1 MRNKTTLLCV
11 NVTLVAYMGK
21 KKKQLKFK
29 AHELGENDTSQV
41 NKASMFS
48 QTVGD
53 CGSMKPWNEYYVGK
67 YFWTRGILAILSS
80 KILRF
85 QTP

>member
-29 AHELGENDTSQV
+29 AHELGENE
-41 NKASMFS
+41 A
-48 QTVGD
+48 
-53 CGSMKPWNEYYVGK
+53 GSKQG
-67 YFWTRGILAILSS
+67 
-80 KILRF
+80 
-85 QTP
+85 